1 VLLHKDPSTSY
12 NAIMRQY
19 EADFYQWTQ
28 ETARHLRCGEFKKIE
43 VSALLEEVEDLG
55 KRERSALQSRLAVLL
70 SHLLKWDHQPAKRSK
85 SWQAT
90 IELQRTRIE
99 RLLTQSPSLRSFL
112 SESLSE
118 SYADAVLVAIKQ
130 TGLDRSAFPTAC
142 PYSIEEVLKDK
153 DVSVH
158 C

>member
-1 VLLHKDPSTSY
+1 MKP
-12 NAIMRQY
+12 Y

-28 ETARHLRCGEFKKIE
+28 ETANHLRSGEFNKIE
-43 VSALLEEVEDLG
+43 VSALVEEVEDLG
-55 KRERSALQSRLAVLL
+55 KREKSALQSRIAVLI

-90 IELQRTRIE
+90 IQLQRTRIE
-99 RLLTQSPSLRSFL
+99 RLLSQSPSLRPFL
-112 SESLSE
+112 FESLPDTYSES
-118 SYADAVLVAIKQ
+118 VLLAIKQ
-130 TGLDRSAFPTAC
+130 TGLDQRTFPETC
-142 PYSIEEVLKDK
+142 PYTVDAILRDK